1 MGRDRRRPQ
10 RLGVLVVSVRTASGS
25 GPGLPT
31 RASVSIPSVPL
42 TVGLV
47 AVAAEAVRE
56 GRLSDV
62 IITLGV
68 ALFADVD

>member
-1 MGRDRRRPQ
+1 M
-10 RLGVLVVSVRTASGS
+10 
-25 GPGLPT
+25 PT

-62 IITLGV
+62 FITLGV